1 MGASFKSDIPDYRN
15 SKALDLFK
23 LLKKKYLVDI
33 HDPLIDPD
41 KFFNHEKS
49 NDKKIKKNYYDVII
63 ISVKHKEIKKIGLK
77 KF

>member
-33 HDPLIDPD
+33 HD
-41 KFFNHEKS
+41 H
-49 NDKKIKKNYYDVII
+49 
-63 ISVKHKEIKKIGLK
+63 
-77 KF
+77 

>member
-1 MGASFKSDIPDYRN
+1 MGASFKSDIPDY
-15 SKALDLFK
+15 KIQKLQFK

-41 KFFNHEKS
+41 KFFNHEKIKMI
-49 NDKKIKKNYYDVII
+49 KKIKKNYYDVII